1 MRIDTVEAS
10 PVIPKLVRMNPD
22 AVPSHR
28 ASGHRAGTPTWP
40 VERLCTARAGV
51 ERVEA
56 VVPLGSRV
64 A

>member
-1 MRIDTVEAS
+1 VRVDAVEAS

-40 VERLCTARAGV
+40 VERLCAGV

>member
-1 MRIDTVEAS
+1 
-10 PVIPKLVRMNPD
+10 MNPD